1 VAEVVSVTER
11 DEDTD
16 TLSEINPE
24 AVIVNGQAVNVG
36 DTVVF
41 TVLKT
46 NGQTDHIRVV
56 LGGVE
61 SRQLFKV
68 VGDSNRLYQILPA
81 MSVWVADKQST
92 ATAIAYLED
101 PQRLLLLGP
110 SKHNTYRS
118 HGIASERT
126 VIDVAVSSAIY
137 SELHASI

>member
-1 VAEVVSVTER
+1 MVSVTEQ

-24 AVIVNGQAVNVG
+24 AVIVNGQTVNVG
-36 DTVVF
+36 DTAVF

-46 NGQTDHIRVV
+46 NGQTDHIKVV

-81 MSVWVADKQST
+81 MSVWVADKQSQ
-92 ATAIAYLED
+92 AVAIAYLDE

-110 SKHNTYRS
+110 SIHNTYRS
-118 HGIASERT
+118 YGIASERT
-126 VIDVAVSSAIY
+126 VIEVAVSSAIY
-137 SELHASI
+137 SEPHASI

>member
-1 VAEVVSVTER
+1 MVSVSAL

-16 TLSEINPE
+16 QSTNIDPE
-24 AVIVNGQAVNVG
+24 AAIVNGLTVNVG
-36 DTVVF
+36 DTIVF

-46 NGQTDHIRVV
+46 NKQHDHIKVV

-81 MSVWVADKQST
+81 MSVWVADKQSQ
-92 ATAIAYLED
+92 AVAIAYLDE

-110 SKHNTYRS
+110 SIHNTYRS
-118 HGIASERT
+118 YGIASERT
-126 VIDVAVSSAIY
+126 VIEVAVSSAIY
-137 SELHASI
+137 SEPHASI